1 MYTNRG
7 KIMTEKT
14 WVFKKD
20 EIFGEP
26 DENGCVTMQIPKEI
40 SETRRKKKM
49 SMEVD
54 RTSKWTIMKATTR
67 LNNSVALE

>member
-40 SETRRKKKM
+40 FEDRGWVVGDNLKM
-49 SMEVD
+49 SIGD
-54 RTSKWTIMKATTR
+54 QGTIIIEK
-67 LNNSVALE
+67 LDK